1 LNNVKK
7 KRFWKNE
14 NVELWKILWSLSDGN
29 RQTGDKLLSQQP
41 NRTLDIDRSNLER
54 RDLSMMINSID
65 LVFQL
70 MISWDCPY
78 SRDWKEAII
87 F

>member
-1 LNNVKK
+1 MRMSSFGKSFGHCLTETARRVINCAP
-7 KRFWKNE
+7 
-14 NVELWKILWSLSDGN
+14 SN
-29 RQTGDKLLSQQP
+29 RIGP
-41 NRTLDIDRSNLER
+41 LDIDRSNLER

-65 LVFQL
+65 LLFQL